1 MERIVNTSGIN
12 LNANYEGNLTD
23 DILIIFKF
31 VFQFE
36 LNFLNFFLCL
46 NTVILVT
53 AFNILDYYAYLIAAI
68 GFRILFINLKNN

>member
-36 LNFLNFFLCL
+36 LNFLNFFFVPKHCYPC
-46 NTVILVT
+46 NCI
-53 AFNILDYYAYLIAAI
+53 
-68 GFRILFINLKNN
+68 